1 LARGADDDR
10 MSKNQVRFLGWWAL
24 LLVGAAL
31 ALLIV
36 WLTRVVSVP
45 LPAVLTVGAVVL
57 GLSWLVVVVTVPWNL
72 YFGARRAQA
81 GMAVSRE
88 RGIAIREADD
98 TEAGRIARR
107 MLAFA
112 IGAHLG
118 SAAVAALL
126 AYFLADRIG
135 YYVAG
140 FFLFSTV
147 VRPAM
152 AYFGHVRARIT
163 VLARRSTHPPDDVAT
178 LRARVTELRQA
189 VHELRT
195 GLAQAGEDLRRT
207 EARLTDGIGHA
218 RDLLSADLGRLQ
230 AAVESDRADARSRS
244 DDLRRALDQMVR
256 RIELTLDGLSDQQEV
271 LSGLRALVRMVR
283 SDQG

>member
-1 LARGADDDR
+1 V
-10 MSKNQVRFLGWWAL
+10 SKNQTRFLGWWAL
-24 LLVGAAL
+24 VLAGAAL

-36 WLTRVVSVP
+36 WLTRVVSVR
-45 LPAVLTVGAVVL
+45 LTAVLTVGAVVL

-88 RGIAIREADD
+88 RGIAVRAADD
-98 TEAGRIARR
+98 AEAGRLARR

-118 SAAVAALL
+118 SALVAALL

-140 FFLFSTV
+140 FFLLATV

-163 VLARRSTHPPDDVAT
+163 VLARESTHPREDVAT
-178 LRARVTELRQA
+178 LRAKVTELRQA
-189 VHELRT
+189 VTELRS
-195 GLAQAGEDLRRT
+195 GLAQGGEDLRRA
-207 EARLTDGIGHA
+207 EARLADGIGHA
-218 RDLLSADLGRLQ
+218 RDLLSADLGRLR
-230 AAVESDRADARSRS
+230 AAQETDRADARSRS
-244 DDLRRALDQMVR
+244 EDLGRALDQMVR
-256 RIELTLDGLSDQQEV
+256 RIELTLDGLSDQQDV
-271 LSGLRALVRMVR
+271 LTGLRALVRMVR
-283 SDQG
+283 SDEAPR